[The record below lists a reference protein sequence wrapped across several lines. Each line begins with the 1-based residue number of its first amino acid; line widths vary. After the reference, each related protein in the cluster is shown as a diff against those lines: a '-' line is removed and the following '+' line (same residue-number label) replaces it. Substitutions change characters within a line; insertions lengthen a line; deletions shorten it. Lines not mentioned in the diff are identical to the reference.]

1 MTRRYGKAGAVST
14 SIPPQGTGRSLPP
27 SKTPMARR
35 LSRFTKDPRYGPKLS
50 RLPKTEQRRLLDM
63 VAAGQGRQAR
73 KDVLVTEQARRETRN
88 AQARQRR
95 LTRSV
100 DTALHNVS
108 RQLPEARVE
117 RMKDRF
123 AQMSWQDRKFAQT
136 ATREELRERAR
147 SGPTITINGVEIN
160 PFWYG

>member
-1 MTRRYGKAGAVST
+1 MSS

-27 SKTPMARR
+27 SKTPLARR
-35 LSRFTKDPRYGPKLS
+35 LSRFTRDPHYGPKLS
-50 RLPKTEQRRLLDM
+50 RLPKGEQRRLLDM
-63 VAAGQGRQAR
+63 VTAGQGRQAR
-73 KDVLVTEQARRETRN
+73 KDLLVTEQARRETRN

-95 LTRSV
+95 LDRSV
-100 DTALHNVS
+100 DTALHNVR
-108 RQLPEARVE
+108 RQLPEARTE

-123 AQMSWQDRKFAQT
+123 SQMTWQERKFAQT

-147 SGPTITINGVEIN
+147 NGPKTITINGVEIN